1 MYKQSSAEI
10 VRWPDDA
17 AARRAIIEHAA
28 DLIRAGEVVAFPT
41 DTVYGI
47 AADPANPDAVKRL
60 YAIKERPPHKAIALL
75 LAERP
80 QLATITDPDAPWL
93 EDLCRA
99 YWPGALT
106 IVVKARPGS
115 KIETGQPFDTVGL
128 RMPDHLIP
136 LALIEAVGRP
146 LATTSANLSGSPSSV
161 TAGEVDRQIGDRIA
175 LIIDGG
181 PCPVGHDSTVVD
193 VTTRP
198 PMVRRIGAVPVADI
212 ARILG
217 PVDVRN

>member
-60 YAIKERPPHKAIALL
+60 YAIKERPPHKATALL

-80 QLATITDPDAPWL
+80 QLATITDPDVPWPVSATEVL
-93 EDLCRA
+93 E
-99 YWPGALT
+99 PGY
-106 IVVKARPGS
+106 I
-115 KIETGQPFDTVGL
+115 
-128 RMPDHLIP
+128 
-136 LALIEAVGRP
+136 
-146 LATTSANLSGSPSSV
+146 
-161 TAGEVDRQIGDRIA
+161 
-175 LIIDGG
+175 
-181 PCPVGHDSTVVD
+181 
-193 VTTRP
+193 
-198 PMVRRIGAVPVADI
+198 
-212 ARILG
+212 
-217 PVDVRN
+217 